1 MKAKF
6 PPIVLLSI
14 LIVSSTLLV
23 ASAEQETSPS
33 TVATRTAEFDI
44 KIVLVGF
51 DEKLIDK
58 EYLKW
63 NPSDRRYQL
72 FQIPGVSTGTEY
84 SLNYEYVFPRRS
96 FADELVQFLESK
108 AKTEPRENVIW
119 NISYFKVKT
128 RYYWNYTHFPVQ
140 STNTLYPAD
149 DVEAWLVNHAS
160 DYGGFPKSG
169 YVLVLADLSS
179 RLPSATP
186 GQLQLALRGKTAEFT
201 PHFYNKTYEDSDLRI
216 RLNRR
221 YMTAWGGHSRL
232 FFADLSAGPEE
243 TSEQLPI
250 QLASAVNSID
260 LSTKYGRLWLNE
272 FLADYVW
279 GAVCNLFT
287 PDFVY
292 PINYASSYKI
302 KVLVLD
308 NRTDTTEPPLPQT
321 FDESVAVKELQALVP
336 WGNFSAET
344 KYVRVSDYPE
354 LQQIIVNSRNPGAY
368 GAPPDSLS
376 VDARPVYNW
385 LNENGQGHIKDFM
398 EVKRD
403 MDEFDIPV
411 FAFAFSGQYEFGF
424 TYKEWVA
431 RGPDFDRTIWGVALY
446 DLVLISHSTHDFK
459 RGDTWQSDPAQ
470 PGKGFGFT
478 NTVIHEVGHMLGL
491 MHPFGTSYDPTENFV
506 ASVMAYYPYE
516 DSFSIFDKDA
526 LARGQAD
533 LLLRQTA
540 QLLAETPFV
549 LINQGD
555 LSAARASADSAE
567 EAYSNM
573 NYPEAVKDGLDALL
587 SAAQARLMAGGFI
600 PVGVLGPLGVAGSF
614 ILGVLVAYVLFR
626 RKQAVRPVTTTPV
639 QVPRVSWCMTCGK
652 QLTWIPEYGRWY
664 CFNCQKYQ

>member
-1 MKAKF
+1 MKVKF
-6 PPIVLLSI
+6 LPIVLLFV

-23 ASAEQETSPS
+23 ASAEQETSS
-33 TVATRTAEFDI
+33 GTAAMRTAKFDV
-44 KIVLVGF
+44 KIVLIGF

-63 NPSDRRYQL
+63 NSPDRRYQL
-72 FQIPGVSTGTEY
+72 FQIPGVSTDTEY
-84 SLNYEYVFPRRS
+84 SLNYGYVFPGRS
-96 FADELVQFLESK
+96 FADEFVQFLQSN

-149 DVEAWLVNHAS
+149 DVETWLVQHAS

-179 RLPSATP
+179 RVPSATP
-186 GQLQLALRGKTAEFT
+186 DQLQLALQGKNVVFT
-201 PHFYNKTYEDSDLRI
+201 PHFYNKTYEDSDLKI

-243 TSEQLPI
+243 TAEQLPL

-260 LSTKYGRLWLNE
+260 LSTKYGRVWLNE
-272 FLADYVW
+272 FLADYIW
-279 GAVCNLFT
+279 GAVYNLFT

-302 KVLVLD
+302 KVVVLD
-308 NRTDTTEPPLPQT
+308 NRTDTTDPLLAQT
-321 FDESVAVKELQALVP
+321 FDEKVAVKELQALVP

-354 LQQIIVNSRNPGAY
+354 LQQIIVNSKNPGTY
-368 GAPPDSLS
+368 GSPPDSLS
-376 VDARPVYNW
+376 VDARPVYDW
-385 LNENGQGHIKDFM
+385 LNEDGQGHIKDFM

-446 DLVLISHSTHDFK
+446 DLVLIGHSTHDFK

-533 LLLRQTA
+533 QLLRQTT

-549 LINQGD
+549 LINQAD
-555 LSAARASADSAE
+555 LSAARASVNSAE

-573 NYPEAVKDGLDALL
+573 DYPEAVRDSLDALL
-587 SAAQARLMAGGFI
+587 SAARARLMGGGFI
-600 PVGVLGPLGVAGSF
+600 PAGVLGTLQVAGSF
-614 ILGVLVAYVLFR
+614 VLGVLVAYVLFR
-626 RKQAVRPVTTTPV
+626 RRQAARPVTTTPV
-639 QVPRVSWCMTCGK
+639 QLPRASWCMTCGK

-664 CFNCQKYQ
+664 CYNCQKYQ